1 MLHIRIAFKKHYTFN
16 LIMANYITLF
26 RLFLTFPVVYLILNQ
41 HNVLTLIS
49 IVIGALS
56 DWLDGD
62 IARRKKEVS
71 KLGILLDPFVDKVF
85 VLSCFSA
92 YLYLQKVSPYAF
104 VLLLIRELYISFLRS
119 LSVERGYSM
128 PASYLGKAKTVIE
141 FLTLVFLALASPLSE
156 LSLWLAVFLAYVSAL
171 DYTSKFLR
179 L

>member
-1 MLHIRIAFKKHYTFN
+1 
-16 LIMANYITLF
+16 MANYITFF
-26 RLFLTFPVVYLILNQ
+26 RFLLTFLAVYAVLNEYSTLALLTIL
-41 HNVLTLIS
+41 
-49 IVIGALS
+49 IGAVS

-85 VLSCFSA
+85 VLSCLSA
-92 YLYLQKVSPYAF
+92 YLYLQKISPYAF

-141 FLTLVFLALASPLSE
+141 FLALVFLALASPLSE